1 MTSTKRGETR
11 ASKSRLVLVLLL
23 IGWENGARFL
33 SQSQSEAIKNQ
44 SNCEITFDTQM
55 KTALKKSSKKSTM
68 VNREVIVIWIYPVR
82 WNVLERRVV
91 RREGRTLAPLKFRLF
106 VETFSTWRM
115 WVALVFAIIFSY
127 KEERIVRATRTNQRI
142 AVFWNFCLSVQFVS
156 LKSVGRTC
164 LCQVRHLN
172 KLKNCPKSGP

>member
-1 MTSTKRGETR
+1 M
-11 ASKSRLVLVLLL
+11 
-23 IGWENGARFL
+23 
-33 SQSQSEAIKNQ
+33 
-44 SNCEITFDTQM
+44 
-55 KTALKKSSKKSTM
+55 
-68 VNREVIVIWIYPVR
+68 R

-142 AVFWNFCLSVQFVS
+142 AVF
-156 LKSVGRTC
+156 
-164 LCQVRHLN
+164 
-172 KLKNCPKSGP
+172 